1 MVTKN
6 EHTGDLIQTKG
17 AVSDAYKDGW
27 DRIFG
32 KGKSLSRGSKDVPN
46 LGTTVPNSGTI
57 EDAEHIKST
66 YS

>member
-27 DRIFG
+27 ERIFG
-32 KGKSLSRGSKDVPN
+32 KGKSLSRGPNTDPN
-46 LGTTVPNSGTI
+46 LGTSVPNSGTI
-57 EDAEHIKST
+57 PDAEHI
-66 YS
+66 

>member
-27 DRIFG
+27 ERIFG
-32 KGKSLSRGSKDVPN
+32 KGKSLSRGSKEMPN
-46 LGTTVPNSGTI
+46 IGTNVPNSGTI
-57 EDAEHIKST
+57 TDAEHTKST
-66 YS
+66 TK

>member
-27 DRIFG
+27 ERIFG
-32 KGKSLSRGSKDVPN
+32 KGKSLSRGSNESK
-46 LGTTVPNSGTI
+46 SATI
-57 EDAEHIKST
+57 PDAEHTKST
-66 YS
+66 QK

>member
-27 DRIFG
+27 ERIFG
-32 KGKSLSRGSKDVPN
+32 KDNSLSRGSKDMPN

-57 EDAEHIKST
+57 ADAEHTKST
-66 YS
+66 QK

>member
-27 DRIFG
+27 ERIFG
-32 KGKSLSRGSKDVPN
+32 KGKSLSRGSNEPK
-46 LGTTVPNSGTI
+46 SATI
-57 EDAEHIKST
+57 PDAEHIKST
-66 YS
+66 SE

>member
-32 KGKSLSRGSKDVPN
+32 KGKSLSRGSNEEKSD
-46 LGTTVPNSGTI
+46 TI
-57 EDAEHIKST
+57 PDAEHIKST
-66 YS
+66 SD